1 MDKNIS
7 KSKKA
12 LKPLEKEE
20 LKVKVLKWKEQNLG
34 QFDDRDKILSEV
46 QGDSLPLCPV
56 CSERMNF
63 YGQIDL
69 EDNKKLSLSQESP
82 TKGGGK
88 DREKVY
94 LFYCSECLE
103 MEVFEIKEL

>member
-1 MDKNIS
+1 MNKNIS
-7 KSKKA
+7 KSKRA

-20 LKVKVLKWKEQNLG
+20 LKVKVLKWKEQTLG
-34 QFDDRDKILSEV
+34 QFHDPDKIFSEIES
-46 QGDSLPLCPV
+46 DSLPLCPV

-69 EDNKKLSLSQESP
+69 EDKKSSLSEGSP
-82 TKGGGK
+82 ALGEEKEK
-88 DREKVY
+88 EKVF

-103 MEVFEIKEL
+103 MEAFEINNL

>member
-34 QFDDRDKILSEV
+34 QFNDSDRILSEIED
-46 QGDSLPLCPV
+46 DSLPLCPV

-69 EDNKKLSLSQESP
+69 EDNKSSLSEGSP

-88 DREKVY
+88 EKGKVY

-103 MEVFEIKEL
+103 MEVFEINNP

>member
-1 MDKNIS
+1 MHKNIH

-12 LKPLEKEE
+12 LKPLEREE
-20 LKVKVLKWKEQNLG
+20 LKVKVLKWKEQTLG
-34 QFDDRDKILSEV
+34 QFHDPDKVLSEIES
-46 QGDSLPLCPV
+46 DSLPLCPV

-69 EDNKKLSLSQESP
+69 EDNKSSLSEGSP
-82 TKGGGK
+82 AKVGGK
-88 DREKVY
+88 EKGKVY

-103 MEVFEIKEL
+103 MDVFEINNL